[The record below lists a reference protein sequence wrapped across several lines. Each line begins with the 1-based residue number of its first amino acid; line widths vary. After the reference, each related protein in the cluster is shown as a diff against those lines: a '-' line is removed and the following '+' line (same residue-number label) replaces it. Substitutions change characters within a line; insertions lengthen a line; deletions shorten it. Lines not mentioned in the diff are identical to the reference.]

1 MNLTPPPVFR
11 SESENNSQQT
21 PISPSLFDGATPGG
35 TFRYVDT
42 PEKTPISSTLS
53 RGYYYSE
60 EFHEKIEVNE
70 LKELKFWL
78 NAGRPLPK
86 ETCACA
92 AGHGHLKVLT
102 LAREIGCPWDVDTCT
117 SAAMNGH
124 LEVLKFARKKGCP
137 WDERTCTAAAWHGRL
152 KVLKWARAN
161 GCPWDKETCYWPAA
175 EGHLEV
181 LKWARENGAP
191 ER

>member
-21 PISPSLFDGATPGG
+21 PISPSLFDGATPGS

-60 EFHEKIEVNE
+60 ECHEKIEANE
-70 LKELKFWL
+70 LKELKSWL

-102 LAREIGCPWDVDTCT
+102 LAREIGCPWDGRKCC
-117 SAAMNGH
+117 SAVAKGGH
-124 LEVLKFARKKGCP
+124 I
-137 WDERTCTAAAWHGRL
+137 
-152 KVLKWARAN
+152 
-161 GCPWDKETCYWPAA
+161 
-175 EGHLEV
+175 EV

-191 ER
+191 WDGMMIQYAAAAGHSEILN